1 VNVADERTR
10 SLWMDCEVAP
20 RSPVLDGNES
30 ADTVIV
36 GSGIAGL
43 STAYE
48 LAIRGQSLVVLDRGA
63 IGMGMTARTTA
74 HLAPVCDDT
83 LDSLLSRRGLDA
95 ARGFQR
101 SQEAAVDRI
110 EAVVNDENIEC
121 GFRRLPGYLFAARP
135 DDASILD
142 RELEVAGKLDVR
154 VAEHKG
160 LPFKGKSR
168 VRALRYDGQGAFHPL
183 QYLHGLAAAIRRRN
197 GRLYGD
203 TAVLEVEE
211 DKSGRVTVKTANGRT
226 LKAAAAVVAT
236 NSPINDRYA
245 LHTKEAPYRT
255 YAMAFRVPRGT
266 LEDALYWDTLDPYH
280 YVRLHPATSRTD
292 TLIVGGEDHKTG
304 EADDADKRYGSLE
317 RWIRRLVPDLG
328 KETHRW
334 SGQVMDTIDFSAFIG
349 RNPGN
354 RNVFVATGDSGQG
367 ITHGVV
373 AGLLLADLITAGRSD
388 WEEVYEPSR
397 KPLRGAATFLS
408 ENVTAVKNFAEYIA
422 PGEISSVDELEP
434 GQGAILRQG
443 IKKIAAYRD
452 DDGKLTLRSAAC
464 THLGCHLHWN
474 SLERCWDCPCH
485 GSHFATDGSV
495 LNGPAIFPLA
505 EIEPS

>member
-1 VNVADERTR
+1 MNVGDERTR
-10 SLWMDCEVAP
+10 SVWMDCEVAP
-20 RSPVLDGNES
+20 RSSALERS
-30 ADTVIV
+30 ATADTVVI

-48 LAIRGQSLVVLDRGA
+48 LALRGQSVVVLDRGA

-74 HLAPVCDDT
+74 HLAPVCDDS
-83 LDSLLSRRGLDA
+83 LDSLVGRRGVDV
-95 ARGFQR
+95 ARKFQK

-110 EAVVNDENIEC
+110 ETIQNEEKIAC
-121 GFRRLPGYLFAARP
+121 GFRRLPGYLFPARP
-135 DDASILD
+135 DDAPVLD
-142 RELEVAGKLDVR
+142 KELEAAGKLGVR
-154 VAEHKG
+154 VADCKG
-160 LPFKGKSR
+160 LPFAGKSR
-168 VRALRYDGQGAFHPL
+168 VRTLRYERQGTFHPL
-183 QYLHGLAAAIRRRN
+183 QYLRGLAAALQRRK
-197 GRLYGD
+197 GRLHGD
-203 TAVLEVEE
+203 TAVMEVEE
-211 DKSGRVTVKTANGRT
+211 DKSGAVTVKTANGRT
-226 LKAAAAVVAT
+226 VKADAAVVAT

-280 YVRLHPATSRTD
+280 YVRLHPASTRTE

-304 EADDADKRYGSLE
+304 EADDADKRYRSLE

-354 RNVFVATGDSGQG
+354 RNVYVATGDSGQG
-367 ITHGVV
+367 ITHGAV

-388 WEEVYEPSR
+388 WEAVYEPSR
-397 KPLRGAATFLS
+397 KPLRGAATFVS
-408 ENVTAVKNFAEYIA
+408 ENLTAVKNFAEYIA
-422 PGEISSVDELEP
+422 PGEISSVDELKP
-434 GQGAILRQG
+434 GRGAILRRG
-443 IKKIAAYRD
+443 TKKIAAFRD
-452 DDGKLTLRSAAC
+452 DDGELILRSAAC

-485 GSHFATDGSV
+485 GSHFAPDGSV
-495 LNGPAIFPLA
+495 LNGPAIYPLA
-505 EIEPS
+505 EIE

>member
-1 VNVADERTR
+1 MNVGDERTR
-10 SLWMDCEVAP
+10 SVWMDCEVAP
-20 RSPVLDGNES
+20 RSPALERS
-30 ADTVIV
+30 ATADTVVI

-43 STAYE
+43 SIAYE
-48 LAIRGQSLVVLDRGA
+48 LALRGQSVVVLDRGK

-74 HLAPVCDDT
+74 HLAPVCDDS
-83 LDSLLSRRGLDA
+83 LDSLVSRRGLDA
-95 ARGFQR
+95 ARIFHA

-110 EAVVNDENIEC
+110 EAVQNEEKIEC
-121 GFRRLPGYLFAARP
+121 GFRRLPGYLFAASP
-135 DDASILD
+135 DDVAILD
-142 RELEVAGKLDVR
+142 KDREAAAKLGVR
-154 VAEHKG
+154 VAEQSG
-160 LPFKGKSR
+160 LPFAGKSR
-168 VRALRYDGQGAFHPL
+168 VRALRYDRQGTFHPL
-183 QYLHGLAAAIRRRN
+183 QYLRGLADAVRRRK
-197 GRLYGD
+197 GRLHGD
-203 TAVLEVEE
+203 TAVMEVDE
-211 DKSGRVTVKTANGRT
+211 DESGRVTVKTANGDT
-226 LKAAAAVVAT
+226 VKAAAAIVAT

-280 YVRLHPATSRTD
+280 YIRLHPTTSRTD

-304 EADDADKRYGSLE
+304 EADDADKRFRSLE

-334 SGQVMDTIDFSAFIG
+334 SGQVMDTIDFSGFIG

-354 RNVFVATGDSGQG
+354 RNVYVSTGDSGQG
-367 ITHGVV
+367 ITHGAV
-373 AGLLLADLITAGRSD
+373 AGLLLADLITSGRSD
-388 WEEVYEPSR
+388 WEAVYEPSR
-397 KPLRGAATFLS
+397 KPLRGAATFVS
-408 ENVTAVKNFAEYIA
+408 ENVTAVKNFFEYIA

-434 GQGAILRQG
+434 GHGAILRQG
-443 IKKIAAYRD
+443 MKKIAAYRD

-495 LNGPAIFPLA
+495 LNGPAIYPLA
-505 EIEPS
+505 DVEPS